1 MECMG
6 FSVLSAMKSIQTE
19 FVDVSRLQVG
29 MYVELE
35 LGWMDHPFPKGSFK
49 ISSEK
54 QIQTLGSL
62 GLSRVK
68 YVPVKSDTA
77 PITDAALAEKPV
89 AAVVTSASE
98 ATDKA
103 EIGNAVETVV
113 PEGERMRLERVQLIQ
128 SQQ

>member
-113 PEGERMRLERVQLIQ
+113 PEGERMA
-128 SQQ
+128 